1 MLETAEFI
9 IDIGLLLSLL
19 GKVDTFL
26 AGVHGGIL
34 ENGFCGKT

>member
-1 MLETAEFI
+1 MMNATRW
-9 IDIGLLLSLL
+9 SLI
-19 GKVDTFL
+19 KPIRKADTFL